1 MVKYTKRVKDMKTT
15 LKAITIFAAILAV
28 TSISATSS
36 ETESRLLEQALV
48 EGAVTP
54 GQKTAVAK
62 YFSNIALAKKQEAER
77 YREMA
82 KVATGGKFRAQAIK
96 SRDMLQKADLLDQQA
111 EYYQNI
117 SVAQNPVEEYKKL
130 ALK

>member
-62 YFSNIALAKKQEAER
+62 YFSNIALAKKQEA
-77 YREMA
+77 
-82 KVATGGKFRAQAIK
+82 
-96 SRDMLQKADLLDQQA
+96 
-111 EYYQNI
+111 
-117 SVAQNPVEEYKKL
+117 
-130 ALK
+130 